1 MSELNVVTFLRRLA
15 HEPGALATLQTKSKA
30 EVTAAAAAFGHPFTD
45 AEFDWFV
52 WALEERLA
60 ARRGEAFDAY
70 YSLWETMW
78 GRHYLT
84 FLVQTLIPSITD
96 EDVEAV
102 LAAHAAAPAAS
113 GGTGSSTGSGPG
125 GGQSGVSA

>member
-1 MSELNVVTFLRRLA
+1 MSERNVVAFLRRLA

-30 EVTAAAAAFGHPFTD
+30 EVVAAAVAYGHPFTD

-60 ARRGEAFDAY
+60 ERRGEAFDAY

-78 GRHYLT
+78 GRHYLA

-102 LAAHAAAPAAS
+102 LAAHTAAPAAS
-113 GGTGSSTGSGPG
+113 DGTASSAGNSSGS
-125 GGQSGVSA
+125 GQSGVPA